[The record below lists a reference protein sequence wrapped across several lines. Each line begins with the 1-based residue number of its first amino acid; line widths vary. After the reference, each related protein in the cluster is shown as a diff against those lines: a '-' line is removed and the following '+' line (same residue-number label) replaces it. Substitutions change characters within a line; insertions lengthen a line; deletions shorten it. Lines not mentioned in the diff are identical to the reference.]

1 MASVVTGI
9 VVLACVLA
17 IFATTKPGR
26 RLVAALGLRGA
37 VSGAATSDDVDFLLG
52 RCGNDPREVARRIA
66 AERERYP
73 DLCEADHYRRAIRR
87 LLAEARSGADAG
99 SDPASEAAPHREKH

>member
-1 MASVVTGI
+1 MLSAVTAL

-17 IFATTKPGR
+17 IFSTTKTGR
-26 RLVAALGLRGA
+26 RVFDALGLRGPGP
-37 VSGAATSDDVDFLLG
+37 GAATSDDVDFLLG
-52 RCGNDPREVARRIA
+52 RCDNDPKEVARRID

-87 LLAEARSGADAG
+87 LLAEAKSGPETASSPGAE
-99 SDPASEAAPHREKH
+99 PAPDRRKH

>member
-1 MASVVTGI
+1 MLSALTAL

-17 IFATTKPGR
+17 IFATTKTGG
-26 RLVAALGLRGA
+26 RLVDALGLRGPGA
-37 VSGAATSDDVDFLLG
+37 GAATSDDVDFLLD
-52 RCGNDPREVARRIA
+52 RCDNDPNEVARRIA

-87 LLAEARSGADAG
+87 LLAEAKSGSETASAPGAD
-99 SDPASEAAPHREKH
+99 AAPHRGKH

>member
-1 MASVVTGI
+1 MTAL

-17 IFATTKPGR
+17 IFATTKTGGR
-26 RLVAALGLRGA
+26 VVAALGLRGPGP
-37 VSGAATSDDVDFLLG
+37 GAATAEDVDFLLS
-52 RCGNDPREVARRIA
+52 RCHDDPKEVARRIA

-87 LLAEARSGADAG
+87 LLAEAKSGPDSA
-99 SDPASEAAPHREKH
+99 SDPGEPAARQRGKH